1 MEIKGEY
8 EVNILLQNMFNSYVF
23 TEKNHNIVTNEG
35 LNLILEMISGKTS
48 KKLGNVHVGRNNA
61 EPSPLDNYS
70 TLDAPICKPTPLTN
84 DDVAVNGNILTY
96 TIDCNGSDIYN
107 TCEIG
112 ICSDGNDKTLIT
124 RDVHDSYDV
133 PSSAIITIKY
143 SLILTNKESEVEV
156 VEEPVEEEIIEEPIE
171 EEE

>member
-8 EVNILLQNMFNSYVF
+8 EVNILIQNMFNSYVF
-23 TEKNHNIVTNEG
+23 AEKNHNIVTNEG
-35 LNLILEMISGKTS
+35 LNLILEMISGKTTE
-48 KKLGNVHVGRNNA
+48 KLGHVYVGKNNA
-61 EPSPLDNYS
+61 EPSQLDTYS
-70 TLDAPICKPTPLTN
+70 TLKSPLPLTN
-84 DDVAVNGNILTY
+84 DDIEIDGNMLTY
-96 TIDCNGSDIYN
+96 TIECVGSDIDN

-156 VEEPVEEEIIEEPIE
+156 VEEPVEDEIIEEPVE